1 MKKRVAFLFVV
12 FFLLFASEAFAKKV
26 IGVSAFTNLTKD
38 NNITWLEIGIADS
51 VSYKLRNV
59 AEYIVVDRTNVDKL
73 MQEVALGQTG
83 VIDESSAK
91 EAGKAL
97 GADLIIVG
105 NFQKFGNQVRISAK
119 IVEVES
125 HKVLKQVQATGILD
139 QIFDLQDQIALKIID
154 ETNVSITSSVKE
166 RIKNNATR
174 NLSAYEYFVKGQKFL
189 LFQLDYLEA
198 ITMYN
203 KAISIDKNYSL
214 AYAGLGKAY
223 SLRSWELRNYY
234 NKNDPSLVE
243 KSYRNSKKAL
253 EIDPNLDEAHV
264 SLARY
269 YQEVDQ
275 KKVPNK
281 WKLCEKSARKAIEIN
296 PNNSEAYF
304 ILSKVFAYDDNKEE
318 KYLLETIERNK
329 FFTDAHN
336 NLGVIYLNRG
346 DLDNALKY
354 FKNAVDIDP
363 EYKVGYMNQG
373 VVYERKG
380 QYEDAI
386 RMYKAVLEKYPKY
399 SLGLRN
405 LGIGYRQL
413 KQYDNALDAFN
424 KALKVDDKDYQ
435 AWSEIGYV
443 YLLKGE
449 YRKAISYYKKSL
461 KYNKTYKY
469 TLANLGYCYSQLGE
483 YKQAIPYLENAH
495 KYNSDYAWSA
505 GHLGWIYRYKLNDLQ
520 QANYWYGEALKRD
533 PNNKGYQAN
542 YNQLQ

>member
-1 MKKRVAFLFVV
+1 MKKRVAFLLIV

-83 VIDESSAK
+83 VIDEASAK

-97 GADLIIVG
+97 GADLIVVG
-105 NFQKFGNQVRISAK
+105 NFQKFGNQVRISAR

-198 ITMYN
+198 IKMYN

-281 WKLCEKSARKAIEIN
+281 WKLCEQSARRAIEIN

-318 KYLLETIERNK
+318 QYLLETIERNK

-354 FKNAVDIDP
+354 FKNAVEIDP

-380 QYEDAI
+380 QYNDAI
-386 RMYKAVLEKYPKY
+386 RMYKAVLEKYPRY

-424 KALKVDDKDYQ
+424 KVLKVDDKDYQ

-449 YRKAISYYKKSL
+449 YKKAISYYKKSL

-469 TLANLGYCYSQLGE
+469 TLANLGYCYSQLGQ

-505 GHLGWIYRYKLNDLQ
+505 GYLGWIYRYKLNDLQ
-520 QANYWYGEALKRD
+520 QAKYWYGEALKRD
-533 PNNKGYQAN
+533 PNNKDYQSN

>member
-1 MKKRVAFLFVV
+1 MKKRFVLLM
-12 FFLLFASEAFAKKV
+12 LLFIILITSEAFAKKV

-83 VIDESSAK
+83 VIDEASAK

-97 GADLIIVG
+97 GADLIVVG
-105 NFQKFGNQVRISAK
+105 NFQKFGNQVRISAR

-198 ITMYN
+198 IKMYN

-281 WKLCEKSARKAIEIN
+281 WKLCEQSAR
-296 PNNSEAYF
+296 
-304 ILSKVFAYDDNKEE
+304 
-318 KYLLETIERNK
+318 
-329 FFTDAHN
+329 
-336 NLGVIYLNRG
+336 
-346 DLDNALKY
+346 
-354 FKNAVDIDP
+354 
-363 EYKVGYMNQG
+363 
-373 VVYERKG
+373 
-380 QYEDAI
+380 
-386 RMYKAVLEKYPKY
+386 
-399 SLGLRN
+399 
-405 LGIGYRQL
+405 
-413 KQYDNALDAFN
+413 
-424 KALKVDDKDYQ
+424 
-435 AWSEIGYV
+435 
-443 YLLKGE
+443 
-449 YRKAISYYKKSL
+449 
-461 KYNKTYKY
+461 
-469 TLANLGYCYSQLGE
+469 
-483 YKQAIPYLENAH
+483 
-495 KYNSDYAWSA
+495 
-505 GHLGWIYRYKLNDLQ
+505 
-520 QANYWYGEALKRD
+520 
-533 PNNKGYQAN
+533 
-542 YNQLQ
+542 